1 MEFKTVSYTKESSF
15 LSPEENIAVVKLN
28 RPEVSN
34 ALSKDMLLEIDSA
47 LEEIRRDE
55 QARVVI
61 LSAEGEKAFCTGIDP
76 EEPDR
81 QDAERLAEQIL
92 KKVEEFDKPIIAA
105 VAGEVSGLGVGV
117 ALACDMRV
125 AAENAKLQNPTEV
138 VRRLAK
144 IVGRPNAAATLFSG
158 RPIDAREAES
168 VGLVNKVVP
177 TDELLTTVNWTAG
190 KIATSAPLAVRLS
203 KKCVNKSFEVSI
215 VEGNEL
221 ELDAILQCAKTE
233 DLREGIKAVFEKR
246 TPQFKGK

>member
-1 MEFKTVSYTKESSF
+1 MEFKTISYAKESSF
-15 LSPEENIAVVKLN
+15 LSPEENIAVIKLN

-34 ALSKDMLLEIDSA
+34 ALSRDMLLEIDSA

-81 QDAERLAEQIL
+81 QDAERFAELIL

-105 VAGEVSGLGVGV
+105 VAGEFSGLGVGV

-125 AAENAKLQNPTEV
+125 AAENANLRSPTEV
-138 VRRLAK
+138 ARRLAK
-144 IVGRPNAAATLFSG
+144 IVGRPNAVDILFSG

-203 KKCVNKSFEVSI
+203 KKCVNRSFEVSI
-215 VEGNEL
+215 VEGNRL

-233 DLREGIKAVFEKR
+233 DVREGIKAVFEKR